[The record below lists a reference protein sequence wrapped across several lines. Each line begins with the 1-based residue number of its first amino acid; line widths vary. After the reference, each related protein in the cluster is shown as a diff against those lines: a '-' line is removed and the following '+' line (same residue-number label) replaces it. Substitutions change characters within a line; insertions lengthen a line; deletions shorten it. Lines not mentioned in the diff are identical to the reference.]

1 MLLKEGLH
9 IPSFEEFCIERW
21 GMTMEERIDELI
33 ALTKPK
39 DEDAER
45 YRYSIGKSCKDD
57 YAKHVGHIQYLN
69 ATNPDKSLP
78 NKIVDEFASQYK
90 D

>member
-1 MLLKEGLH
+1 MILKESIH
-9 IPSFEEFCIERW
+9 RPTFDEFCITKF
-21 GMTMEERIDELI
+21 GMTTEERIEELI

-45 YRYSIGKSCKDD
+45 YRTVIAKGHRGD
-57 YAKHVGHIQYLN
+57 YAKHVAHIDYLN
-69 ATNPDKSLP
+69 ATNPDKSEP
-78 NKIVDEFASQYK
+78 KAEDEFATQYK